1 MWESS
6 PGKPSLPGVVGVHV
20 LVFPSLLSS
29 DRSQD
34 STAVA
39 LSDSSSTQDF
49 FSEPTSLLEGSRK
62 LFPEK
67 RLSGLSAQAGPSGKD
82 LPGPTEERGKK
93 PALLIGP
100 ALITWG
106 SPGSAETG
114 KVPYLSGPLFALFVG
129 FVQCQTPAVVRIK

>member
-1 MWESS
+1 M
-6 PGKPSLPGVVGVHV
+6 SLCSCLLP
-20 LVFPSLLSS
+20 LLSS

-49 FSEPTSLLEGSRK
+49 FNEPTSLLEGSRK

-93 PALLIGP
+93 PNVLDWASFDRLGQSRK
-100 ALITWG
+100 T
-106 SPGSAETG
+106 
-114 KVPYLSGPLFALFVG
+114 
-129 FVQCQTPAVVRIK
+129 